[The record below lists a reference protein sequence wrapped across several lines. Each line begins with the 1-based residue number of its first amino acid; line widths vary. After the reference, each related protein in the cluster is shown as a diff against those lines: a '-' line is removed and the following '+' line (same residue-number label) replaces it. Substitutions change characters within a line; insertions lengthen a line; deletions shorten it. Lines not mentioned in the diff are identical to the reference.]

1 MFQNE
6 ALLEISKN
14 LQAAMLLETN
24 SWSIFFFW
32 KLLENLQEELCH
44 GIFFDDM
51 EAYILQH
58 SALPVFEIPENSWD
72 NVC

>member
-51 EAYILQH
+51 EA
-58 SALPVFEIPENSWD
+58 
-72 NVC
+72 